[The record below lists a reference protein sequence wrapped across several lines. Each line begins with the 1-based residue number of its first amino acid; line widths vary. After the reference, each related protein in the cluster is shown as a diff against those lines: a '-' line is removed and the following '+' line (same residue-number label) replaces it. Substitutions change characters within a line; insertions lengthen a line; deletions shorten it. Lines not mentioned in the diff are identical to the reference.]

1 MTPNIMTAVINF
13 DGHMVSD
20 LTCPVK
26 QIVARD
32 FAAKIFYCA
41 CIERIVRRFVML
53 PPQHVASRQ

>member
-26 QIVARD
+26 QIVARTLPQKYFIARALSAL
-32 FAAKIFYCA
+32 FA
-41 CIERIVRRFVML
+41 VL
-53 PPQHVASRQ
+53 